1 VPLDPA
7 CTERVQADG
16 QEERQ
21 RELTELE
28 RHTADLVPKPTARV
42 RENGYR
48 GWSTFLNEVT
58 AEARQQYPYDGQDI
72 ANTNEVNLLIN
83 GKNSVL
89 DIKKMVD
96 AQSRTTSDLQAIV
109 NYIEV
114 LKLAGLV
121 EM

>member
-1 VPLDPA
+1 MHRA
-7 CTERVQADG
+7 GAGRWTR
-16 QEERQ
+16 R
-21 RELTELE
+21 T
-28 RHTADLVPKPTARV
+28 TARAD
-42 RENGYR
+42 RTRAAYCGPRPQTHGKGDGER
-48 GWSTFLNEVT
+48 GSTFLNEVT

>member
-1 VPLDPA
+1 
-7 CTERVQADG
+7 
-16 QEERQ
+16 
-21 RELTELE
+21 
-28 RHTADLVPKPTARV
+28 
-42 RENGYR
+42 
-48 GWSTFLNEVT
+48 
-58 AEARQQYPYDGQDI
+58 
-72 ANTNEVNLLIN
+72 VNLLIN